1 MKKIIK
7 YFPLLF
13 LSLLFS
19 SCLKTGLHELPAFSD
34 AEITQFRFEYRWM
47 DVTSSQ
53 LRVTQLTTTATIDK
67 ATSSVNCIIT
77 VPVVGTYFPA
87 DVRAQVTLSNI
98 VGYADISTAAIMK
111 PIGDAPE
118 LGIVAD
124 YSKTNMKYEVTAAD
138 GTSKTWSLNIT
149 AFNK

>member
-19 SCLKTGLHELPAFSD
+19 SCLKTGLDELPAFSD
-34 AEITQFRFEYRWM
+34 AEITQFRFEYRWL
-47 DVTSSQ
+47 DETSSQ
-53 LRVTQLTTTATIDK
+53 LRVAQLTTTATIDE
-67 ATSSVNCIIT
+67 ATGSVNCILT
-77 VPVVGTYFPA
+77 VPEVGTYFPA
-87 DVRAQVTLSNI
+87 EVRAQVTLSNI
-98 VGYADISTAAIMK
+98 VGYADISIAAIMK
-111 PIGDAPE
+111 PIGDAPK

-124 YSKTNMKYEVTAAD
+124 YSKTKMEYEITAAD